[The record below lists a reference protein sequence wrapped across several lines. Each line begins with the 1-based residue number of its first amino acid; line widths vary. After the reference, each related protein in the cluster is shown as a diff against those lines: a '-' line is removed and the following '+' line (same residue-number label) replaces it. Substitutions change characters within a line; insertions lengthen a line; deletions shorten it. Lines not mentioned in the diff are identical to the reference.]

1 MFFSYNSIFCLGRT
15 KNEVHIL
22 NLHAKTQL
30 LMYDKGGFT
39 SKKISSPEGGW
50 RTIRKPEL
58 GENIG
63 FSEKAL
69 YTLHKGPIENRFE
82 GGSF

>member
-1 MFFSYNSIFCLGRT
+1 
-15 KNEVHIL
+15 
-22 NLHAKTQL
+22 
-30 LMYDKGGFT
+30 MYDKGGFT
-39 SKKISSPEGGW
+39 SKKISTPEGGW
-50 RTIRKPEL
+50 RSIRKPEL

-69 YTLHKGPIENRFE
+69 YTLHKGPIENSFE

>member
-1 MFFSYNSIFCLGRT
+1 M
-15 KNEVHIL
+15 NEVHIL

-39 SKKISSPEGGW
+39 SKKFSPPEGGW
-50 RTIRKPEL
+50 KTIKKPEL
-58 GENIG
+58 GSNIG
-63 FSEKAL
+63 FLKKGL
-69 YTLHKGPIENRFE
+69 YSLHKGPIENSFK

>member
-1 MFFSYNSIFCLGRT
+1 MFFSYNSIFCFGRT